1 MKRSLLPVI
10 TLLVLGFAASASAQ
24 TQGYEDTWPEFKPEA
39 FQGCGV
45 LAPGASGTA
54 PGIVK
59 KLSDLPP
66 RLRAADRARLKNMYR
81 MARQEVAMNPGGV
94 ELPAQA
100 KPRVARLKDLHVVAP
115 TACPDSIPLRL
126 TGE

>member
-1 MKRSLLPVI
+1 MKHSLLPVI
-10 TLLVLGFAASASAQ
+10 ALLVLGFATSASAQ
-24 TQGYEDTWPEFKPEA
+24 TQRYQDTWPEFKPEA

-81 MARQEVAMNPGGV
+81 MARQEIAMNPGGG